1 VQSLGNSIRT
11 RKKVCVFA
19 DEHSINKLKG
29 LHKREAHLFT
39 FMGSTI
45 SALGVSLITKTN
57 PRRGCGVVKA

>member
-1 VQSLGNSIRT
+1 MSNCQRIHDVQSLGKFNKN
-11 RKKVCVFA
+11 KKKYVVFA

-45 SALGVSLITKTN
+45 FALGVSLIRKT
-57 PRRGCGVVKA
+57 